1 MGLRLDRLRLSRA
14 GASAALLV
22 TVLLTP
28 VMAAAPEDG
37 MSPSAPDRLTPPA
50 APAGRSALA
59 DAAMRGDVAGARAL
73 TATGADVNAPHG
85 DGMTALHWAA
95 MNGSTELATLLLH
108 AGANPNPSTRV
119 GGYTPLLLAAKQG
132 HGAVLELL
140 LGSGAVASA
149 ATDNGTTALMFAAQ
163 SGDTRS
169 VELLLD
175 RKVDAG
181 AREATRGL
189 TAAMFAAAANR
200 ADVIRAFARR
210 GIPLDVGSDA
220 LDLRVIDRS
229 KFAGVLFGNPTQPK
243 APGQDAG
250 SVEGGGGRS
259 GGRGGGPMGAPT
271 EPRTRIPGVDRDF
284 SGNELV
290 RTQGGMTPLLFAA
303 RQGHIETARAL
314 LDAGVDVNQAK
325 GGDLTT
331 PLLMAAINGHYDL
344 AKVLLEKGANPNQ
357 AALNGV
363 APLYA
368 VLNLQWTARA
378 GRPRLQAHREQ
389 TLTYL
394 QTLTVLLDHGAD
406 PNARLATRVWYSGG
420 LSGVDETGSTP
431 FWRAAYASD
440 LEAMKLLVA
449 RGANPNIA
457 TSKGLSRPP
466 TDDGVREYSDV
477 SGRPAIPTGGPGV
490 PPLVAAAG
498 VGYGEGFA
506 ANTHHYAPTGM
517 MAAVRYLVEELGA
530 DVNAADHEG
539 NTALHNAAARGDIE
553 MIDYL
558 MARGADVTVINRE
571 GKSTADM
578 ANGPVQRIQP
588 WPEALALLEK
598 LGAVNH
604 HRCVSC

>member
-1 MGLRLDRLRLSRA
+1 MSGPRPLRTHGRA
-14 GASAALLV
+14 LGAVALLAAV
-22 TVLLTP
+22 V
-28 VMAAAPEDG
+28 AAPVG
-37 MSPSAPDRLTPPA
+37 RAASPEALQAPPVTA
-50 APAGRSALA
+50 SRSPMA
-59 DAAMRGDVAGARAL
+59 DAAMRDDLASVRAL
-73 TATGADVNAPHG
+73 AAQGADVNAPQG

-95 MNGSTELATLLLH
+95 MHGSTELASALLT
-108 AGANPNPSTRV
+108 AGANPNPLTRV

-132 HGAVLELL
+132 HGDVIALL
-140 LGSGAVASA
+140 LKGGANASA
-149 ATDNGTTALMFAAQ
+149 ATDNRTTALMFAAQ
-163 SGDTRS
+163 SGDVRT

-175 RKVDAG
+175 RKVDAS
-181 AREATRGL
+181 ARESTRGL
-189 TAAMFAAAANR
+189 NAAMFAAAANR
-200 ADVIRAFARR
+200 AEVIRVLARR
-210 GIPLDVGSDA
+210 GVPLDTASDA
-220 LDLRVIDRS
+220 LDLRVIDRRN
-229 KFAGVLFGNPTQPK
+229 FAGVLFGNPTQPK
-243 APGQDAG
+243 APGQEAG
-250 SVEGGGGRS
+250 SVEGGGGRN
-259 GGRGGGPMGAPT
+259 GGRGGGPMGAP
-271 EPRTRIPGVDRDF
+271 EPRTRVPGVDRDF

-314 LDAGVDVNQAK
+314 LDAGVDVNRAK
-325 GGDLTT
+325 EGDLTS
-331 PLLMAAINGHYDL
+331 PLLMATINGHYDL
-344 AKVLLEKGANPNQ
+344 AKLLLEKGANPNQ
-357 AALNGV
+357 TALNGV

-389 TLTYL
+389 GLTYL
-394 QTLTVLLDHGAD
+394 QMLTVLLDHGAD

-440 LEAMKLLVA
+440 IEAMKLLVA
-449 RGANPNIA
+449 RGADPNIA

-466 TDDGVREYSDV
+466 TDDGVREYTDV
-477 SGRPAIPTGGPGV
+477 SGLPAVPTGGPGV
-490 PPLVAAAG
+490 PPLVAASG

-517 MAAVRYLVEELGA
+517 MAAVKYLIEELGA
-530 DVNAADHEG
+530 DVNARDHEG
-539 NTALHNAAARGDIE
+539 NTALHNAAARGDVE
-553 MIDYL
+553 MINYL
-558 MARGADVTVINRE
+558 VARGADATIINRE

>member
-1 MGLRLDRLRLSRA
+1 MTGLRLDCSRLGRA
-14 GASAALLV
+14 GVCAALLA
-22 TVLLTP
+22 TV
-28 VMAAAPEDG
+28 VAAAPEG
-37 MSPSAPDRLTPPA
+37 RTSPPA
-50 APAGRSALA
+50 PERLAQPAAAASRSAVA
-59 DAAMRGDVAGARAL
+59 DAAMRGDVAGVRAL
-73 TATGADVNAPHG
+73 TASGADVNAPHG

-140 LGSGAVASA
+140 LGGGAAASA

-163 SGDTRS
+163 SGDVRS

-175 RKVDAG
+175 RKVDAV
-181 AREATRGL
+181 AREVTRGL

-200 ADVIRAFARR
+200 ADVIRALGRR

-229 KFAGVLFGNPTQPK
+229 KFTGVLFGNPTQPK

-314 LDAGVDVNQAK
+314 LDAGVNVNQAK
-325 GGDLTT
+325 DGDLTT

-344 AKVLLEKGANPNQ
+344 ANVLLDKGANPNQ

-394 QTLTVLLDHGAD
+394 QMLTVLLDHGAD

-440 LEAMKLLVA
+440 IEAMRLLVA
-449 RGANPNIA
+449 RGADPNIA

-466 TDDGVREYSDV
+466 TDDGVREYADV
-477 SGRPAIPTGGPGV
+477 SGRPAIPTGGPAV
-490 PPLVAAAG
+490 PPLVAASG

-517 MAAVRYLVEELGA
+517 MAAVRHLVEELGA

-539 NTALHNAAARGDIE
+539 NTALHNAAARGDLE
-553 MIDYL
+553 MINYL
-558 MARGADVTVINRE
+558 MARGADATVINRE